1 MKKLPELRMVSIEY
15 SRKRSHDM
23 YNIPEQLD
31 SESEDMME
39 EENSS
44 ESDEGSTV
52 LESSQLL
59 EPAPFNDI
67 GRFLDPTRSIEA
79 ICTAI
84 TSLSQDEK
92 YSLLYHHIEPPDVL
106 PSKLLRSVKRKFNVT
121 WLERYPWLRYSPK
134 LDGVFCGPC
143 SLLLSSQKRKDKGL
157 LVNRAY
163 SNWSKISN
171 AVSSHSSLSYHKDCL
186 QDADILKATV
196 DNPASCID
204 VMASSTLQV
213 QMEEN
218 KQIMK
223 QIVRA
228 IVYLAKQGVSLR
240 GDVEDVNLKKNLGN
254 FLALLKDYAESDPI
268 LHKHLYTPKARNA
281 TYTSP
286 RSQNEII
293 NVIGYDCILSDI
305 VTEIKNAKY
314 FSVLADEVSCHNVE
328 HLPICIRFVDSDCN
342 IREEFIAFIRLVRV
356 RASDI
361 SEAIV
366 NSIENIG
373 LSLSNLRGQKYDGAS
388 TMSPWS

>member
-1 MKKLPELRMVSIEY
+1 MENEPEDVDEGR
-15 SRKRSHDM
+15 
-23 YNIPEQLD
+23 
-31 SESEDMME
+31 
-39 EENSS
+39 NSS
-44 ESDEGSTV
+44 AHESNDGSSTLSM

-67 GRFLDPTRSIEA
+67 GRILDPTRSIET
-79 ICTAI
+79 ICTTI

-106 PSKLLRSVKRKFNVT
+106 PSKLFRGVNRKFNVT

-143 SLLLSSQKRKDKGL
+143 SLLLPSHKRRDKGQ
-157 LVNRAY
+157 LVNTAY

-171 AVSSHSSLSYHKDCL
+171 AVSSHSLLSYHKDCL

-196 DNPASCID
+196 DNPASRID

-218 KQIMK
+218 RQIMK

-228 IVYLAKQGVSLR
+228 IVYLGKQGMSLR
-240 GDVEDVNLKKNLGN
+240 GDVEDVNLKRNPGN
-254 FLALLKDYAESDPI
+254 FLSLLKDYAESDPI
-268 LHKHLYTPKARNA
+268 LHKHLYTPKAKNA
-281 TYTSP
+281 TYISP

-293 NVIGYDCILSDI
+293 NVIGFDCILSDI
-305 VTEIKNAKY
+305 VTEIKNVKY
-314 FSVLADEVSCHNVE
+314 FSVLADEVSCHSVE

-342 IREEFIAFIRLVRV
+342 ICEEFIAFIRLERV

-366 NSIENIG
+366 RILG
-373 LSLSNLRGQKYDGAS
+373 YH
-388 TMSPWS
+388 